1 MLMILNNGY
10 YVAAFIP
17 TIIIILRGLI
27 VYVAA
32 LIADR
37 KPVKVKRETSTKL
50 VGAAQL

>member
-27 VYVAA
+27 VYIAA
-32 LIADR
+32 LIADNR
-37 KPVKVKRETSTKL
+37 QVKVKKEASTKL
-50 VGAAQL
+50 VGVSQL